1 MKLDSKTQRDA
12 VYPIEVTPN
21 LPTVS
26 TSDLEEQ
33 LSNTYKNALFLLYLA
48 PIKEVSSPDSLDYIS
63 FLEEAMDV
71 SASDCVNRTRNYYN
85 WSLHQLTIKNYY
97 GVFI

>member
-1 MKLDSKTQRDA
+1 MYA
-12 VYPIEVTPN
+12 VEVPPN

-33 LSNTYKNALFLLYLA
+33 LSNTYKNALFLLFLA
-48 PIKEVSSPDSLDYIS
+48 PIKEVSSPDSLDYVT

-71 SASDCVNRTRNYYN
+71 SYLVNIDRNDCVCQ
-85 WSLHQLTIKNYY
+85 SA
-97 GVFI
+97 F